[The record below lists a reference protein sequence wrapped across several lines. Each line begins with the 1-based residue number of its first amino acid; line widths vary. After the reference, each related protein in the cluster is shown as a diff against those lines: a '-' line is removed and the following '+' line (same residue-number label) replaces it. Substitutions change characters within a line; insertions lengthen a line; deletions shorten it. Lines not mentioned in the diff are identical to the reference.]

1 MDNYNPNESN
11 KKYIRV
17 IFYDEEGKQIH
28 KNRNDEYKST
38 VEDGY
43 EDLLLR
49 EDGNKLNLYQTSK
62 YMSFNDDST
71 YEIVKREFMPCVPVC
86 LYLYLKEIK

>member
-1 MDNYNPNESN
+1 MEDYNPNENN

-17 IFYDEEGKQIH
+17 MFYDENGKQIQ
-28 KNRNDEYKST
+28 KERNDEYKST

-49 EDGNKLNLYQTSK
+49 EDGNKLNLYQTSR
-62 YMSFNDDST
+62 YISFNDNIT
-71 YEIVKREFMPCVPVC
+71 YEVVKREFMPCVPVC
-86 LYLYLKEIK
+86 LYLYLKEI

>member
-1 MDNYNPNESN
+1 MGKDNPNENN

-17 IFYDEEGKQIH
+17 IFYDEKGKQIQ
-28 KNRNDEYKST
+28 KERNDEYKST

-62 YMSFNDDST
+62 YISFNDDII
-71 YEIVKREFMPCVPVC
+71 YEVVKREFMPCVPVC
-86 LYLYLKEIK
+86 LYLYLKEI